1 MLVVKVAFR
10 ELLLSIKLLRSIF
23 NSIPNEIL
31 AMIRLNF
38 SFHFTKVCFLTEKNG
53 HYKPIFLFLHTK
65 TGFMV

>member
-31 AMIRLNF
+31 AMMRLNF
-38 SFHFTKVCFLTEKNG
+38 SFHFTKVRFLTEK
-53 HYKPIFLFLHTK
+53 KWSL
-65 TGFMV
+65 